1 MLRINEILGSKMTVV
16 SLQPIINNSLLLTT
30 TTIFGSE
37 IIFILV
43 LFSLV
48 LNKIIDIYLI
58 STSIKVINIKNSP
71 SPLF

>member
-1 MLRINEILGSKMTVV
+1 MTVV